1 MQTQCAGQGRRIR
14 RQGVISPK
22 KKGFLPAQASS
33 NIKPIL
39 ALSGPYPL
47 HTPLCK
53 NFSRGHLAHWLI
65 WPSATQGN
73 MKPILALSGPHLLS
87 TPLCKIFSRGHL
99 AHLFFYAPATIP
111 TPRPS
116 LAYLAHKP
124 FNTTL
129 PRSQVIPVIAMLPMT
144 AITSPSIIGPIISQG
159 NLPTLI
165 STWPNFCGPLLILVG
180 PVTDWCQP
188 AKIFCPRVL
197 VKIWR

>member
-1 MQTQCAGQGRRIR
+1 MAH
-14 RQGVISPK
+14 
-22 KKGFLPAQASS
+22 
-33 NIKPIL
+33 L
-39 ALSGPYPL
+39 ALCYPGQHETYSGP
-47 HTPLCK
+47 
-53 NFSRGHLAHWLI
+53 I
-65 WPSATQGN
+65 WPSSTVYTSVKN
-73 MKPILALSGPHLLS
+73 FFRSVPFRLL
-87 TPLCKIFSRGHL
+87 L
-99 AHLFFYAPATIP
+99 YAPATIP

-165 STWPNFCGPLLILVG
+165 STWPNFCGPLLILVV

-188 AKIFCPRVL
+188 TKIFCPGVL

>member
-1 MQTQCAGQGRRIR
+1 M
-14 RQGVISPK
+14 
-22 KKGFLPAQASS
+22 PAQAST

-73 MKPILALSGPHLLS
+73 MKLILALSGLHLLS

-129 PRSQVIPVIAMLPMT
+129 PKSQVIPVIAMLPMT
-144 AITSPSIIGPIISQG
+144 AITSPSTTGPIVSQG
-159 NLPTLI
+159 NLPSL
-165 STWPNFCGPLLILVG
+165 
-180 PVTDWCQP
+180 
-188 AKIFCPRVL
+188 
-197 VKIWR
+197 